1 MQSLTLEF
9 PMGMGMAPELHPD
22 VWRGQEKFQMTY
34 LTMPNNIYSM
44 KYSLK
49 SVPVP
54 PDVEVLPL
62 AVPDQKLIISGSYSL
77 IS

>member
-1 MQSLTLEF
+1 MS
-9 PMGMGMAPELHPD
+9 GG
-22 VWRGQEKFQMTY
+22 VRKKFQMTN
-34 LTMPNNIYSM
+34 LTMPNNISSM

-62 AVPDQKLIISGSYSL
+62 AVPEQELIISGSYSL
-77 IS
+77 ISGKAGIPH